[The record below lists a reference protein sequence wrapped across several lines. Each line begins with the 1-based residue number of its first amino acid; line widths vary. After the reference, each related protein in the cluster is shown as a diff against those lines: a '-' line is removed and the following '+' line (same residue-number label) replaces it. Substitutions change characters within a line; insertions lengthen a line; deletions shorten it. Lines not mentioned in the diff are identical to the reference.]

1 MTETLSL
8 ISILST
14 IELKLHGALAVS
26 NNPKNFNDQIS
37 ELDKL
42 LAALN
47 ALIIEKN
54 NEHQFTDE
62 EKELLKKI
70 FNLIIKVEKINKNKL
85 GFFDSLNKYF
95 YDNVNK

>member
-8 ISILST
+8 MSILST
-14 IELKLHGALAVS
+14 IESKLNGALDVS

-42 LAALN
+42 LEALN

>member
-1 MTETLSL
+1 MNETLSL

-14 IELKLHGALAVS
+14 IELKLNGALTAS

-37 ELDKL
+37 QLDKL
-42 LAALN
+42 LEALN

-54 NEHQFTDE
+54 NEHQFSDE

>member
-14 IELKLHGALAVS
+14 IELKLNGALAVS
-26 NNPKNFNDQIS
+26 KNPKNFNSQIS
-37 ELDKL
+37 ELNKL
-42 LAALN
+42 LEALN

-70 FNLIIKVEKINKNKL
+70 LNLIIKVEKINKNKL

>member
-1 MTETLSL
+1 MTETSSL
-8 ISILST
+8 ISILGT
-14 IELKLHGALAVS
+14 IELKLNSALDVS
-26 NNPKNFNDQIS
+26 KNPKNFNDQIS

-42 LAALN
+42 LEALN

>member
-1 MTETLSL
+1 MTETSSL

-14 IELKLHGALAVS
+14 IELELNGALAVS

-42 LAALN
+42 LEALN

-62 EKELLKKI
+62 EKELLKKYSI
-70 FNLIIKVEKINKNKL
+70 
-85 GFFDSLNKYF
+85 
-95 YDNVNK
+95 

>member
-14 IELKLHGALAVS
+14 IELKLNGALSVS

-42 LAALN
+42 LEALN

>member
-14 IELKLHGALAVS
+14 IELKLNGALAVS
-26 NNPKNFNDQIS
+26 NNHKKFNDQIS

-42 LAALN
+42 LETLN

-85 GFFDSLNKYF
+85 GFFDSLNKHF

>member
-1 MTETLSL
+1 MTETSSL

-14 IELKLHGALAVS
+14 IELKLNGALAVS
-26 NNPKNFNDQIS
+26 NNPKHFNDYVGK
-37 ELDKL
+37 LGKL
-42 LAALN
+42 LETLN
-47 ALIIEKN
+47 AFLIEKN
-54 NEHQFTDE
+54 NEHKFSEE

>member
-14 IELKLHGALAVS
+14 IEFKLNGALAVS

-42 LAALN
+42 LEVLN

-95 YDNVNK
+95 YDNMNK

>member
-14 IELKLHGALAVS
+14 IELKLNGALSVS

-42 LAALN
+42 FEALN

>member
-14 IELKLHGALAVS
+14 IELKLNGALSAS

-42 LAALN
+42 LEALN

>member
-14 IELKLHGALAVS
+14 IELKLNGALAVS
-26 NNPKNFNDQIS
+26 NNHKNFNDQIS

-42 LAALN
+42 LEALN

-70 FNLIIKVEKINKNKL
+70 LL
-85 GFFDSLNKYF
+85 HL
-95 YDNVNK
+95 

>member
-1 MTETLSL
+1 M
-8 ISILST
+8 
-14 IELKLHGALAVS
+14 
-26 NNPKNFNDQIS
+26 
-37 ELDKL
+37 
-42 LAALN
+42 LN

>member
-1 MTETLSL
+1 MTEISSL

-14 IELKLHGALAVS
+14 IELKLNSALAVS

-37 ELDKL
+37 QLDKL
-42 LAALN
+42 LEALN

>member
-1 MTETLSL
+1 MTEISSL

-14 IELKLHGALAVS
+14 IELKLNGALDVS

-42 LAALN
+42 LEALN

-70 FNLIIKVEKINKNKL
+70 FNLIIKVEKLNKNKL

>member
-1 MTETLSL
+1 MTETSSL

-14 IELKLHGALAVS
+14 IELKLNGALTVS
-26 NNPKNFNDQIS
+26 NNPKHFNDYVGK
-37 ELDKL
+37 LGKL
-42 LAALN
+42 LETLN
-47 ALIIEKN
+47 AFLIEKN
-54 NEHQFTDE
+54 NEHKFSEE

-70 FNLIIKVEKINKNKL
+70 FNLIIKVEELNKNKL

>member
-1 MTETLSL
+1 MTETSSL

-14 IELKLHGALAVS
+14 IELKLNGALTAS

-37 ELDKL
+37 QLDKL
-42 LAALN
+42 LEALN

-54 NEHQFTDE
+54 NEHQFTNE

>member
-1 MTETLSL
+1 MTETSSL

-14 IELKLHGALAVS
+14 IELELNGALAVS
-26 NNPKNFNDQIS
+26 NNPKHFNDYVVK
-37 ELDKL
+37 LGKL
-42 LAALN
+42 LETLN
-47 ALIIEKN
+47 AFLIEKN
-54 NEHQFTDE
+54 NEHKFSEE

-70 FNLIIKVEKINKNKL
+70 FNLIIKVEELNKNKL

>member
-1 MTETLSL
+1 MTETSSL

-14 IELKLHGALAVS
+14 IELELNGALAVS
-26 NNPKNFNDQIS
+26 NNPKHFNDYVGK
-37 ELDKL
+37 LGKL
-42 LAALN
+42 LETLN
-47 ALIIEKN
+47 AFVIEKN
-54 NEHQFTDE
+54 NEHKFSEE

-70 FNLIIKVEKINKNKL
+70 FNLIIKVEELNKNKL

>member
-14 IELKLHGALAVS
+14 IELKLNGALAVS
-26 NNPKNFNDQIS
+26 KNPKNFNDQIS

-42 LAALN
+42 LEALN
-47 ALIIEKN
+47 ALIVEKN

>member
-1 MTETLSL
+1 MTETSSL

-14 IELKLHGALAVS
+14 IELELNGALAVS
-26 NNPKNFNDQIS
+26 NNPKHFNDYVGK
-37 ELDKL
+37 LGKL
-42 LAALN
+42 LETLN
-47 ALIIEKN
+47 AFLIEKN
-54 NEHQFTDE
+54 NEHKFSEE

-70 FNLIIKVEKINKNKL
+70 FNLIIKVEEFNKNKL

>member
-14 IELKLHGALAVS
+14 IELKLNGALAVS
-26 NNPKNFNDQIS
+26 KNPKNFNDQIS

-42 LAALN
+42 LEALN

>member
-14 IELKLHGALAVS
+14 IELKLNGALTAS
-26 NNPKNFNDQIS
+26 NNPKNFNDHIS

-42 LAALN
+42 LEALN

-54 NEHQFTDE
+54 NKHQFTDE

-70 FNLIIKVEKINKNKL
+70 FNLIIKVEKISKNKL

>member
-14 IELKLHGALAVS
+14 IELKLNGALDVS

-42 LAALN
+42 LEALN

-54 NEHQFTDE
+54 NEHQFTEE

>member
-14 IELKLHGALAVS
+14 IELKLNGALAVS

-42 LAALN
+42 LEALN

-70 FNLIIKVEKINKNKL
+70 FNLLIKVEKINKNKL

>member
-14 IELKLHGALAVS
+14 IELKLNGALAVS
-26 NNPKNFNDQIS
+26 KNFNHQVS

-42 LAALN
+42 LEALN

>member
-14 IELKLHGALAVS
+14 IELKLNGALTAS
-26 NNPKNFNDQIS
+26 KNPKNFNDHIS

-42 LAALN
+42 LEALN